1 MIALDTNILA
11 RFVMGDDPA
20 QMKAAQQL
28 IDQLSEDAPGFLGR
42 EVLIE
47 LVWLL
52 GSVYRL
58 PRKVI
63 GDVIEGFLHA
73 STLVVE
79 ADEDV
84 VMALDLYRTSQAD
97 FADLMIRA
105 AAARAGCRAL
115 YSFDRKLARLDG
127 VTLLEAT

>member
-20 QMKAAQQL
+20 QFAAARHL
-28 IDQLSEDAPGFLGR
+28 VEGLSEAAPGFLGR
-42 EVLIE
+42 EVLIG

-58 PRKVI
+58 PRGVI

-84 VMALDLYRTSQAD
+84 VVALETYRTSQAD

-105 AAARAGCRAL
+105 ASVRAGCATL
-115 YSFDRKLARLDG
+115 YSFDRKLARLEG
-127 VTLLEAT
+127 VTLLEMS